1 MLDTRPLLLASDFP
15 AILRKVPETLQVN
28 LGYLCNLSCTHCH
41 VNAGPKR
48 TELMARKQ
56 IDLVLEV
63 LQHRQLTTLDLTG
76 GAPEMNPHFCY
87 LVEQARG
94 LGVTVID
101 RCNLTILQEPGYEDL
116 AEFLAAQGVE
126 IVASLPCYSEQ
137 NVAEQRG
144 KGIFESSIAALKKLN
159 ALGYGQGEA
168 LKLNLVY
175 NPNGTFLP
183 PPQVAL
189 EQEYKAHLQ
198 QDFGLQFD
206 QLFTITNMPIK
217 RYGAML
223 LAKGEYEPY
232 MQLLKDNYSAENLDT
247 LMCRRLISV
256 DWQGYLYDCDFN
268 QMLDLPI
275 NAENIALKNQ
285 PPLIGSD
292 KPRPHLRD
300 LLETDFSA
308 QSIVVGE
315 HCYAC
320 TAGQGSSCGGSLNEE

>member
-15 AILRKVPETLQVN
+15 VIHREVPETLQVN

-41 VNAGPKR
+41 VNAGPRR
-48 TELMARKQ
+48 TELMAREQ
-56 IDLVLEV
+56 VDLVLEV
-63 LQHRQLTTLDLTG
+63 LQQRQLKTLDLTG
-76 GAPEMNPHFCY
+76 GAPEMNPHFRY

-137 NVAEQRG
+137 NVTEQRG
-144 KGIFESSIAALKKLN
+144 KGIFETSIEALKKLN
-159 ALGYGQGEA
+159 ALGYGQGEG
-168 LKLNLVY
+168 LTLNLVY

-183 PPQVAL
+183 PPQAAL

-223 LAKGEYEPY
+223 LAKGEYEAY
-232 MQLLKDNYSAENLDT
+232 MQLLKDSYSVENLET
-247 LMCRRLISV
+247 LMCRRLLSV

-268 QMLDLPI
+268 QMLELPI
-275 NAENIALKNQ
+275 NSANHITNDHQ
-285 PPLIGSD
+285 NVISSD
-292 KPRPHLRD
+292 RPRPHLRD

-308 QSIVVGE
+308 QAIVVGE